1 MPGGPDPSMPV
12 SRDVAETADRSGLPV
27 VRPMRLTHGVI
38 RMRLEFFWPSRR
50 VFEFDE
56 FCLRAA

>member
-1 MPGGPDPSMPV
+1 MYPSMPI
-12 SRDVAETADRSGLPV
+12 SRDVTEAAARSDLPA

>member
-1 MPGGPDPSMPV
+1 MPI
-12 SRDVAETADRSGLPV
+12 SRDVTEAAARSGLPA
-27 VRPMRLTHGVI
+27 VRHMRLTHGVI
-38 RMRLEFFWPSRR
+38 RTRLEFFWPSRR

>member
-1 MPGGPDPSMPV
+1 M
-12 SRDVAETADRSGLPV
+12 
-27 VRPMRLTHGVI
+27 

-50 VFEFDE
+50 VCEFDE

>member
-1 MPGGPDPSMPV
+1 MPV
-12 SRDVAETADRSGLPV
+12 SRDVAETADRSDLPV